1 MVTFTDI
8 LYNAGEPGARYAS
21 DLINFANPEFDRMNL
36 PARTIDPMT
45 VGQGYSSNIR
55 HGIGTSLIRDKLME
69 MAAPITEF
77 GGEFDPE
84 NPGLLTRGIGNIG
97 ATGAAIGEE
106 LADAGSIAYNE
117 FDGLGSLFDKEYYK
131 KIFTQ
136 PKEDVLA
143 NLQGLLYT
151 QYGGKPVDKYSS
163 LMNLYSQNKGIFT
176 PSLNKIIQGAEPY
189 RVTTQKMLADAVENN
204 ITAGQKALG
213 QTLEER
219 LNQRIA
225 GQAYKGT
232 NSRGD
237 VQTPTM
243 TPQQMVQEAKD
254 TGGTVNPHEVTKAA
268 SKQSSYSRRPNMAD
282 VSGPSSSSSS
292 SKPRNSPSS
301 SSSSYN
307 RFGRFGRADGGMV
320 SLMDLLNRR
329 V

>member
-1 MVTFTDI
+1 MVTFTDT
-8 LYNAGEPGARYAS
+8 LYNAGKPGARYAS

-84 NPGLLTRGIGNIG
+84 NPGFLTKGIGNIG

-117 FDGLGSLFDKEYYK
+117 FDGIGSLFDKEYYK

-136 PKEDVLA
+136 PKEDILA

-219 LNQRIA
+219 LKQRIA

-232 NSRGD
+232 NTRGN
-237 VQTPTM
+237 VQAPTM
-243 TPQQMVQEAKD
+243 TAQQMVQEAKD
-254 TGGTVNPHEVTKAA
+254 TGGTVNPFEVTQAA
-268 SKQSSYSRRPNMAD
+268 QNERNQNNQGGGGSSNQTSRPKNSPSSRQSSYSNVRR
-282 VSGPSSSSSS
+282 
-292 SKPRNSPSS
+292 
-301 SSSSYN
+301 Y
-307 RFGRFGRADGGMV
+307 GRADGGMV
-320 SLMDLLNRR
+320 SIMDLLNRR